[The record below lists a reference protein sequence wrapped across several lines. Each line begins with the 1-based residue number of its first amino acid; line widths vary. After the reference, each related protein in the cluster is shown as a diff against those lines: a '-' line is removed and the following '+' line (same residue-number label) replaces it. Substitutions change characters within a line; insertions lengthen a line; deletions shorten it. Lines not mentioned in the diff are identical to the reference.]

1 MASTSRANQFF
12 RRASTSTY
20 PIRSAAPAIPGAG
33 ATAESCV
40 FGVSPRRAFAP
51 TPGHRH
57 TRADATSAQCQGRP
71 RRVAWSVAWSDVS
84 TRRRRLAEGVAAG
97 CYARRPVMANRGRRA
112 GDGCTT
118 PRSSH
123 TTVVESNRSFSTD
136 PHRSQPVA
144 GPYTE
149 CQTTS
154 QGVVESPLALNAAQP
169 PCCEISGH
177 PCSSIVACGHS
188 MAVIVSPLSISTVD
202 CTRSG
207 GSLASSASN

>member
-1 MASTSRANQFF
+1 MLTKSLVACIVDSGDAVSAEYLQYLGDDLARGLLLFAKPKPLGPTGLYWLKVQLANLYGKDKL
-12 RRASTSTY
+12 SL
-20 PIRSAAPAIPGAG
+20 
-33 ATAESCV
+33 
-40 FGVSPRRAFAP
+40 
-51 TPGHRH
+51 
-57 TRADATSAQCQGRP
+57 DGR
-71 RRVAWSVAWSDVS
+71 VAWSDVS

-118 PRSSH
+118 PRSSQ